1 MSVTPKSTTSHSSNP
16 SNSNYLSYP
25 VAHVFKGVYRRLTEP
40 TSSKPSSRNP
50 SPNPGAITPPLNT
63 HNGLYTPP
71 HRTASP
77 FQPPPLTPL
86 RLMGGPTSEPG
97 PILSKALAEEIRLL
111 IPPRL
116 QLTEQWGLVY
126 SLEEDGVSLATLYK
140 KCAAAKIPK
149 SSSFVLVVRDGA
161 DGVSVPALYA
171 IAKFLAR

>member
-1 MSVTPKSTTSHSSNP
+1 
-16 SNSNYLSYP
+16 
-25 VAHVFKGVYRRLTEP
+25 
-40 TSSKPSSRNP
+40 
-50 SPNPGAITPPLNT
+50 
-63 HNGLYTPP
+63 
-71 HRTASP
+71 
-77 FQPPPLTPL
+77 
-86 RLMGGPTSEPG
+86 MGGPTSEPG

-149 SSSFVLVVRDGA
+149 SGSFVLVVRDGA